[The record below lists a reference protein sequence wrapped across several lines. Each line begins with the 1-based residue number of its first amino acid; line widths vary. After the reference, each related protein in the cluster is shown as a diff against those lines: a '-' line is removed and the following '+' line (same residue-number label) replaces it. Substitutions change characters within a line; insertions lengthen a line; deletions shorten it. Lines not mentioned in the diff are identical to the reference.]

1 MDRNFFRYVWRH
13 SKWAQLWIL
22 FVVLASFPIY
32 FLALDLPK
40 YIINGPIQGQGF
52 DGPESRA
59 TILKLNIPLPEF
71 AGGGTLSVFEGL
83 ELDRTSALVTL
94 SFVFLLLVCVNG
106 GFRFYINLYK
116 GRLGERMLRRLRYGL
131 IDRLVRFPIPRFKR
145 LKSPEIASM
154 VKDEVEP
161 LGGFIG
167 DAFVQPV
174 FLAGQAITVM
184 VFIMMQNYMLGLIAL
199 GIVCLQAVIIPRLRR
214 RLAELA
220 RQRQLAARELA
231 GRVGEIV
238 DGITD
243 IRTNDASNFERAD
256 ATSRLGIIYSIRYK
270 FYLRKFA
277 IKFLNNFLA
286 LVTPFLFYLV
296 GGYFAIRGELDIG
309 QLVAVIAAYKD
320 LPGPI
325 KELID
330 WDQNR
335 LNSIIKYEQVVEN
348 FMIEGIVPAERQ
360 APFPGTVEPITAPIE
375 VERLTVNDDTGVRLI
390 EEVTLKIAP
399 GEQIAAT
406 GETNSG
412 AETVAHALA
421 RVVEPARGGIRLN
434 GKSILEVPEATTGRR
449 IGYVRAQPYFRDTSL
464 RNNLTYGLSYHPSD
478 DNYDRSEEDDK
489 KLAFEL
495 RESRLA
501 GNLGLRLDADWINYV
516 AAGARNPHELSLR
529 IREVLDIVE
538 LLDDVFQ
545 MGVRSKLGSDV
556 EQNVYDNLLRCRFAF
571 RRKLETD
578 EDLGRLVEPFNF
590 GNYSR
595 QLSISENLLFGASVD
610 PLFAREGLATNPIMR
625 KVLSDAGI
633 EREIFAIGR
642 GIGETIVELFSDLPP
657 DHPYLEKL
665 SFVDTAELPEYAR
678 LLSQLPG
685 DAASDLNSS
694 GAAAFIQLAF
704 DYIEERHR
712 LGLLTPEMC
721 DQIVIARSA
730 LRKQIGNLAGN
741 KIEFFDEGSYN
752 KAMTVEENILFGR
765 TVYGLADGPERV
777 SAELRKLLGELAM
790 EDLIVGLGV
799 NFRVGTGGR
808 RLSTAQRQKLA
819 VARALLKR
827 PDLLIV
833 NDGLSNLDPKS
844 FDRILGRVLDL
855 GRNGW
860 HGQRFA
866 TFWVL
871 RAAEKAEFF
880 DRSIEFNK
888 GRVVNGQAI
897 AAE

>member
-1 MDRNFFRYVWRH
+1 MDRNFFGYVWRH
-13 SKWAQLWIL
+13 SKWSQLWIL
-22 FVVLASFPIY
+22 LVVLASFPIY

-40 YIINGPIQGQGF
+40 HIVNGPIQGQGF
-52 DGPESRA
+52 DGPDARA
-59 TILKLNIPLPEF
+59 SILQLSIPIPDF
-71 AGGGTLSVFEGL
+71 GGGGSLTLFNGMD
-83 ELDRTSALVTL
+83 LDRTSALILL
-94 SFVFLLLVCVNG
+94 SFVFLVLVCING

-116 GRLGERMLRRLRYGL
+116 GRLGERMLRRLRYEL
-131 IDRLVRFPIPRFKR
+131 IDRLMRFPIPRFKR

-184 VFIMMQNYMLGLIAL
+184 AFIITQNYMLGLIAL
-199 GIVCLQAVIIPRLRR
+199 GIVFLQAVIIPRLRR
-214 RLAELA
+214 RLAELG

-231 GRVGEIV
+231 GRVGEMV

-256 ATSRLGIIYSIRYK
+256 ATSRLGKIYLIRYN

-296 GGYFAIRGELDIG
+296 GGFFAIRGELDIG

-348 FMIEGIVPAERQ
+348 FVIDGIVPAKRQ
-360 APFPGTVEPITAPIE
+360 TPYAGTVEPITAPIE

-390 EEVTLKIAP
+390 EDVTLKIAP

-434 GKSILEVPEATTGRR
+434 GASMAEVPEATTGRR

-464 RNNLTYGLSYHPSD
+464 RNNLTYGLSYHPC
-478 DNYDRSEEDDK
+478 EDDDDHPEGGK
-489 KLAFEL
+489 QLAFEI
-495 RESRLA
+495 REARLA
-501 GNLGLRLDADWINYV
+501 GNLELRLDADWIDYA

-529 IREVLDIVE
+529 IREVLEVVE
-538 LLDDVFQ
+538 LLDDVVQ

-556 EQNVYDNLLRCRFAF
+556 DQNVYDNLLRCRFAF
-571 RRKLETD
+571 RRKLEAD

-590 GNYSR
+590 GTYSR
-595 QLSISENLLFGASVD
+595 QLSISENLLFGASLD
-610 PLFAREGLATNPIMR
+610 PEFARDGLASIPVLR
-625 KVLSDAGI
+625 KVLTDVGI
-633 EREIFAIGR
+633 ERDIFAIGR
-642 GIGETIVELFSDLPP
+642 GIAETIVELFSDLPP
-657 DHPYLEKL
+657 DHPYLERL
-665 SFVDTAELPEYAR
+665 SFVDMTDLPEYAR

-685 DAASDLNSS
+685 DAPDDLRTD

-730 LRKQIGNLAGN
+730 LRKQIGNVAEG

-752 KAMTVEENILFGR
+752 RAMTVEENILFGR

-777 SAELRKLLGELAM
+777 RAELRKLLSELDM
-790 EDLIVGLGV
+790 EDLIVGLGTG
-799 NFRVGTGGR
+799 FRVGTGGR

-833 NDGLSNLDPKS
+833 NDGLSNLDPVS

-860 HGQRFA
+860 HGQKFA

-871 RAAEKAEFF
+871 RAADKAELF
-880 DRSIEFNK
+880 DRSIEFDR
-888 GRVVNGQAI
+888 GRVVNGRAM